1 MSLIDL
7 LSIDQLVLDPVEAAD
22 FRVFGCRAVTGAGTE
37 YREIR
42 LEQARQE
49 TGQTDLLYIVIGL
62 CALVRTTDNRPLH
75 NVNTVSR

>member
-1 MSLIDL
+1 MGLVDL

-22 FRVFGCRAVTGAGTE
+22 FRVYGCRAVTGSGTE

-42 LEQARQE
+42 LEQARPE

-62 CALVRTTDNRPLH
+62 CALVRTRQPP
-75 NVNTVSR
+75 SSQC